1 MSGKVGHT
9 LPYFV
14 IQTPVK
20 CRMIKI
26 WMLILWL
33 IYWKA
38 ITINI
43 HVLIKLMDLF
53 KLFCDFLEVELQ
65 IMIDHNFLLVLSL

>member
-1 MSGKVGHT
+1 MVKLGTFFHI
-9 LPYFV
+9 FF

-26 WMLILWL
+26 WMLILWP

-43 HVLIKLMDLF
+43 HVLTKLMDLF
-53 KLFCDFLEVELQ
+53 KLFCDFLEVELH
-65 IMIDHNFLLVLSL
+65 IIIDHNLLCWC